1 MSQQV
6 RYSMLIE
13 WSNLDNAYIVSFPE
27 WERAGH
33 LANTHGATYVEA
45 AQKGQEML
53 EFLLDASAKG
63 EAVPAPALFDD
74 HAYALG
80 ETAED
85 ISRETRRILDEVEA
99 AHDVSRD
106 APESQTRT

>member
-33 LANTHGATYVEA
+33 LAHTHGATYVEA

-53 EFLLDASAKG
+53 DFLCEASAKG
-63 EAVPAPALFDD
+63 EVVPTSALFDD
-74 HAYALG
+74 HAYAPG

-85 ISRETRRILDEVEA
+85 IARETQRILDEMEA
-99 AHDVSRD
+99 ARD
-106 APESQTRT
+106 TPERQTRA

>member
-27 WERAGH
+27 WERASH
-33 LANTHGATYVEA
+33 LAHTHGSTYAEA

-63 EAVPAPALFDD
+63 EALPVPVLFDD
-74 HAYALG
+74 HAYAPG

-85 ISRETRRILDEVEA
+85 IARETQRMLDEMEA
-99 AHDVSRD
+99 TRNLPRDV
-106 APESQTRT
+106 PESQTRA